1 MKTSIKSSKTSQ
13 NFRGTFVPGFSP
25 CLDDLHVTGKLAM
38 VKQKKKQFLQKK
50 NFTKSVVAEEKLH
63 QIFETLLSQDFL
75 RDKGR
80 KLMVMIMRMILRDQK
95 FLTGLARGQKQRVS
109 AQCWDKRHFWQKT
122 SANSYNDDKD
132 EKTHWVKK
140 KLVFFR
146 DGGLMKFK
154 KNSEKLGPLNL

>member
-1 MKTSIKSSKTSQ
+1 MVLRGKKQKKRADLFFSRKPPPNLFLQKKNFTKSVFAEEKLHK
-13 NFRGTFVPGFSP
+13 TFVPGFSP
-25 CLDDLHVTGKLAM
+25 RLDDLHVTGTLAM
-38 VKQKKKQFLQKK
+38 VLGETKQKKSESVFSPNQFLQKK

-109 AQCWDKRHFWQKT
+109 AQC
-122 SANSYNDDKD
+122 
-132 EKTHWVKK
+132 
-140 KLVFFR
+140 
-146 DGGLMKFK
+146 
-154 KNSEKLGPLNL
+154 